1 MTRKHDRPAR
11 TAGAGTSDGLW
22 FFAAVMLLL
31 AGVLDLLRGVM
42 GIAGDDV
49 FVAAPHYVFGFTLT
63 AWGWIHLALGV
74 LGVLV
79 ALGLF
84 RRERWGRVAGV
95 AVAVF
100 LVVASFLSLPYSPL
114 WSVVVIVL
122 AAFVVWALC
131 GGGRPR
137 GH

>member
-1 MTRKHDRPAR
+1 MTATHNRPAY
-11 TAGAGTSDGLW
+11 TARAGSAGGLR

-31 AGVLDLLRGVM
+31 AGLLDLLRGVM

-49 FVAAPHYVFGFTLT
+49 FVASPHYVFGFTLT

-74 LGVLV
+74 LGALV

-84 RRERWGRVAGV
+84 RGAPWGRIAGV
-95 AVAVF
+95 AVAF
-100 LVVASFLSLPYSPL
+100 LLVVASFLSLPYSPL
-114 WSVVVIVL
+114 WSVVVAVL
-122 AAFVVWALC
+122 AGFVVWALC
-131 GGGRPR
+131 VVRQAH